1 MGAPCVGWS
10 YCSTLFHSAGNGS
23 QFLTLCVAIIG
34 MALLGMFNVHRHHS
48 MNSTAI
54 LLYAFTSCIAG
65 YVSANLFKNIG
76 GHNWVWNIILTSSFF
91 ALPFFC
97 VWSFVNTVAW
107 IYQSTQALPFT
118 TIILLTCIW
127 LMGKSVWAS
136 SLPSLIALLCLQL
149 AFL

>member
-1 MGAPCVGWS
+1 MFVC
-10 YCSTLFHSAGNGS
+10 AGNGS
-23 QFLTLCVAIIG
+23 QFLALSVAIIV

-76 GHNWVWNIILTSSFF
+76 GHNWVWNIVLTSSFF

-107 IYQSTQALPFT
+107 VYQSTQALPFT
-118 TIILLTCIW
+118 TIILLMCIW
-127 LMGKSVWAS
+127 LMGES
-136 SLPSLIALLCLQL
+136 SSMSCHTLLFCVCV
-149 AFL
+149 